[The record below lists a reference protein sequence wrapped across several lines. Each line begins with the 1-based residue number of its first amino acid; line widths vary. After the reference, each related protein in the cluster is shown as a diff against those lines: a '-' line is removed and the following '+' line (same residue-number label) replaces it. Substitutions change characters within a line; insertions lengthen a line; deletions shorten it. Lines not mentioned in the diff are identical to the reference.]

1 MSATTSHGTR
11 QPAGA
16 ESAGPLAPEE
26 VVDAADN
33 TSRAPA
39 PKLDGK
45 RVRAIPGAG
54 GTTVRV
60 TDRDFKANGIK
71 HPTVVWDFRKDRF
84 TVGVGSRSG
93 QISQEAADFL
103 TSQYPTSFEFI
114 VG

>member
-1 MSATTSHGTR
+1 MPSTTSHGTR

-16 ESAGPLAPEE
+16 EAAGPLSHEE
-26 VVDAADN
+26 VVDVAD
-33 TSRAPA
+33 TASRAPA
-39 PKLDGK
+39 PSMKGK

-71 HPTVVWDFRKDRF
+71 HPTVVWDFRQNKF
-84 TVGVGSRSG
+84 TVFVGNLSG

-103 TSQYPTSFEFI
+103 TSNFPVSFEFI
-114 VG
+114 GE